1 MPIDLADYAKPIRDQ
16 LRKGEFAAVYVVTS
30 GAGIPSTEMS
40 RVGYALDLVATI
52 TRLQASAPA
61 KLGMHAALWV
71 PNRAIATNISKAVQ
85 CDMMPTRRDGGWF
98 AASGATMQRAVE
110 LAAFRIHPGAV
121 MLWHAELVTQLEER
135 TRRGGSSGKA

>member
-30 GAGIPSTEMS
+30 EVGIHRTEMS

-52 TRLQASAPA
+52 VRLQASAPL
-61 KLGMHAALWV
+61 KLAVHAALWV

-85 CDMMPTRRDGGWF
+85 CDMMPIKRAGGWYE
-98 AASGATMQRAVE
+98 APGATMERAVD
-110 LAAFRIHPGAV
+110 LAAFRIHPGAT
-121 MLWHAELVTQLEER
+121 MLWHDDLL
-135 TRRGGSSGKA
+135 RRWRDQAA